1 MILQGNAMVSI
12 VLLLVLHVFNIF
24 DAAQG
29 QCDSDGTCV
38 CHCENCTSGCS
49 TCLPGWS
56 GSTTNYCQ
64 KSNSLFQLNATN
76 KVVDGDSN
84 THEMAIGGAPYV
96 RVQLHQSI
104 QIDQLDITIVLEK
117 GITYTV
123 FVKQMEFTRD
133 EWEICSKISLGSNKT
148 TVTVKCNQSLQGKYI
163 EIVASG
169 GSSETTLKVFEIER
183 FECSNGTYGEN
194 CSKICSDGCNKQCD
208 KNTGDCI
215 CKTGRWGTFCNQI
228 CPSLCDKKTCK
239 PSTGE
244 CLSCVFGYHGVK
256 CDEECS
262 SGCQDSCNMTS
273 GVCVC
278 KPGYYMRN
286 CSLQC
291 PAKCFN
297 RECHQERG
305 ICMVCNNGTFGDLCN
320 QKCLGDCNGQ
330 CDKIEGICGSC
341 VKHKYG
347 TYCNQTCPINCKAG
361 VCDRNTGNCDKCE
374 IGYMGDKCN
383 KSCPDHCEYCDQNGY
398 KCKSCVN
405 KWHGVR
411 CELKCPQNCGG
422 NGSCLIETGVC
433 NMCPAGYFGKSCT
446 QKCSKLCDSSN
457 ICDQITGQCQHCKAG
472 RYGRD
477 CLELCRTQC
486 MNSTCFSNQS
496 CVYGCENGYA
506 GEQCEITCSAV
517 VLNCDQC
524 DLEDKAPICRHC
536 ANQWYLN
543 GTNCFKCPIN
553 CFSCLS
559 SVQCMECHNKLYYGK
574 TCNLKC
580 NKACINQTCDIT
592 GNCKHGCG
600 NSKYG
605 KECDKECLKHC
616 KTCLNETLCL
626 DCEDGYFGQSCE
638 KCLENCA
645 ECKDNSTCTHCK
657 IGSTYDNG
665 NCLEEKKTTQT
676 NDNFDTTGIS
686 SGGNNVDDSNYNDQL
701 QLTPLIASVVP
712 FLLIVVVFY
721 LVVWQM
727 KQKWKKRTSTVEQHI
742 LESRLKRTGPSY
754 ENAGVSVYNTR
765 GSQALL
771 EEIDPDEKS
780 NDSGVDEFESHDY
793 VNVNMTRI
801 SLQRLWEYKL
811 QNAANDL
818 INTEFQTLPTGLL
831 LKCKEAK
838 KSENK
843 KRNRYK
849 NIYPYD
855 ANRVMLSTDGEE
867 CNNSYINASYI
878 NGFEAPKE
886 YIASQGPFTDETV
899 TDFWRMVW
907 NENVNTIVILTNLEE
922 NGVKKCKKYWP
933 STETMYGVIHVKTLS
948 SDSSSCYKVR
958 RFQITLENESR
969 EVEQFHFTA
978 WPDKGVPSTVNS
990 ILDFRRK
997 MRGKADIT
1005 NPVVVHCSAGIGRTG
1020 TFIALDFLI
1029 NQGQKEG
1036 SVDVVSCVTNLR
1048 YQRTHLVQT
1057 VEQYN
1062 YVYGAVTKE
1071 LTGKESG
1078 MQENEFMTYFSQ
1090 MKRINQSTGT
1100 TFIEEEFNLIE
1111 KLAPGIDENRY
1122 QTAKAVNNRHK
1133 NRHSNILADDNFRIY
1148 INRPDGDYINAISLP
1163 SVQQNFAYIITH
1175 TPLPETVDDFFSMM
1189 ADQEV
1194 LTIVQLDNDADEV
1207 FGTRCRSK
1215 DETFSQNSYELNPQ
1229 EKTTFGTFELLT
1241 CHFQDDHALVSRHVK
1256 LYRGRFWNGN
1266 HVVPND
1272 LQPMI
1277 SLVETILNRRREQME
1292 NPVVVM
1298 CRDGAQ
1304 RSGLF
1309 CVLANLVE
1317 QLQLSGSVDIL
1328 QTVLNVRH
1336 RRPQIV
1342 PCLEQLE
1349 YIYDFIKKYLE
1360 SGNKV

>member
-1 MILQGNAMVSI
+1 MDNAP
-12 VLLLVLHVFNIF
+12 
-24 DAAQG
+24 
-29 QCDSDGTCV
+29 V
-38 CHCENCTSGCS
+38 CTHCADRWYLMERNC
-49 TCLPGWS
+49 
-56 GSTTNYCQ
+56 
-64 KSNSLFQLNATN
+64 
-76 KVVDGDSN
+76 
-84 THEMAIGGAPYV
+84 I
-96 RVQLHQSI
+96 
-104 QIDQLDITIVLEK
+104 
-117 GITYTV
+117 
-123 FVKQMEFTRD
+123 
-133 EWEICSKISLGSNKT
+133 
-148 TVTVKCNQSLQGKYI
+148 KCP
-163 EIVASG
+163 
-169 GSSETTLKVFEIER
+169 
-183 FECSNGTYGEN
+183 EN
-194 CSKICSDGCNKQCD
+194 CS
-208 KNTGDCI
+208 
-215 CKTGRWGTFCNQI
+215 
-228 CPSLCDKKTCK
+228 LCV
-239 PSTGE
+239 SSEE
-244 CLSCVFGYHGVK
+244 CL
-256 CDEECS
+256 EC
-262 SGCQDSCNMTS
+262 
-273 GVCVC
+273 
-278 KPGYYMRN
+278 K
-286 CSLQC
+286 
-291 PAKCFN
+291 
-297 RECHQERG
+297 
-305 ICMVCNNGTFGDLCN
+305 NNF
-320 QKCLGDCNGQ
+320 
-330 CDKIEGICGSC
+330 
-341 VKHKYG
+341 
-347 TYCNQTCPINCKAG
+347 
-361 VCDRNTGNCDKCE
+361 
-374 IGYMGDKCN
+374 
-383 KSCPDHCEYCDQNGY
+383 
-398 KCKSCVN
+398 
-405 KWHGVR
+405 
-411 CELKCPQNCGG
+411 
-422 NGSCLIETGVC
+422 
-433 NMCPAGYFGKSCT
+433 
-446 QKCSKLCDSSN
+446 
-457 ICDQITGQCQHCKAG
+457 
-472 RYGRD
+472 
-477 CLELCRTQC
+477 
-486 MNSTCFSNQS
+486 
-496 CVYGCENGYA
+496 
-506 GEQCEITCSAV
+506 
-517 VLNCDQC
+517 
-524 DLEDKAPICRHC
+524 
-536 ANQWYLN
+536 
-543 GTNCFKCPIN
+543 
-553 CFSCLS
+553 
-559 SVQCMECHNKLYYGK
+559 YYGK
-574 TCNLKC
+574 TCNLTC
-580 NKACINQTCDIT
+580 NTACINKTCDIT
-592 GNCKHGCG
+592 GSCKHGCD

-605 KECDKECLKHC
+605 KECDKECMKHC
-616 KTCLNETLCL
+616 KTCLNSTMCL
-626 DCEDGYFGQSCE
+626 ECEAGYFGKSCTM
-638 KCLENCA
+638 CLENCNKC
-645 ECKDNSTCTHCK
+645 ENRSTCTHCK
-657 IGSTYDNG
+657 IGWTYDNG
-665 NCLEEKKTTQT
+665 KCLEKNKKHPDATCI
-676 NDNFDTTGIS
+676 NGDESN
-686 SGGNNVDDSNYNDQL
+686 DSNCNDQQ
-701 QLTPLIASVVP
+701 QLTPLIASIVP
-712 FLLIVVVFY
+712 ILLMIIVFY

-727 KQKWKKRTSTVEQHI
+727 KQKWKNRSIVIEQHT
-742 LESRLKRTGPSY
+742 LEPLQKRTGHCY

-771 EEIDPDEKS
+771 EEIDPDEQS
-780 NDSGVDEFESHDY
+780 NDTDVDEFESHNY

-818 INTEFQTLPTGLL
+818 MNTEFKTLPTGLL
-831 LKCKEAK
+831 LNCKEAK

-849 NIYPYD
+849 YVYPYD
-855 ANRVMLSTDGEE
+855 ANRVMLSTDGKE
-867 CNNSYINASYI
+867 CNDSYINASYI
-878 NGFEAPKE
+878 NGFETPKE

-933 STETMYGVIHVKTLS
+933 STETMYGFINVKTLS

-958 RFQITLENESR
+958 RFQITMENESR
-969 EVEQFHFTA
+969 KVEQFHFTA

-997 MRGKADIT
+997 MRGKVDIT
-1005 NPVVVHCSAGIGRTG
+1005 NPIVVHCSAGIGRTG

-1029 NQGQKEG
+1029 NQGQKER

-1062 YVYGAVTKE
+1062 YLYGAVTKE

-1078 MQENEFMTYFSQ
+1078 KQENEFITYYNQ

-1133 NRHSNILADDNFRIY
+1133 NRHSNILTDDNFRIY

-1229 EKTTFGTFELLT
+1229 EKTTFGNFELLT

-1292 NPVVVM
+1292 NPVVVV

-1360 SGNKV
+1360 SGTKV